1 MNRVFAGL
9 ISGAATGWT
18 VGCIVVYIRLKR
30 MVEVIEDAA
39 DELAEEGGI
48 FGELIG
54 AMADGFAEGAR
65 DAIGPIDIAFDPE
78 ATKFLAIGAAVG
90 AIAGAIVQSKP

>member
-30 MVEVIEDAA
+30 VVGVIEDAA

-65 DAIGPIDIAFDPE
+65 AIGPIDIAFDPE